1 VAKKKAECEGT
12 KFNVKRIKRNLSFAI
27 RTNCCCGDEVV
38 FKNAV
43 ETVLEHHFSNHSL
56 CGGWCRVKSLE
67 GAELAEAML
76 KYRSK
81 EKNNKLYLQV
91 KTIFE
96 EFYLLLFEMLH
107 PWDTNIVEGLN
118 KFFTKF
124 LHKDRTY
131 AMTIENKVRIYLA
144 VAIDSIGYSET
155 YERIAEKTGLTF
167 CAVQKELDLQLDET
181 KSYRRS
187 YQKKPAVKIKHMA
200 KFNLKM
206 AEGKRKLVNE
216 NRKGLQY
223 SSGMSGPF
231 AEDSKEQ
238 STNEEPTVRKK
249 RRKTRKERKSLKCGH
264 CGIMGHLRTSS
275 KDCLKNKRNVAH
287 AKNTEVVEPTRKK
300 GTSSPSYA
308 I

>member
-1 VAKKKAECEGT
+1 
-12 KFNVKRIKRNLSFAI
+12 
-27 RTNCCCGDEVV
+27 
-38 FKNAV
+38 
-43 ETVLEHHFSNHSL
+43 
-56 CGGWCRVKSLE
+56 VKSLE

-81 EKNNKLYLQV
+81 EKNNKFYLQV

-107 PWDTNIVEGLN
+107 PWNTNIVEGLN
-118 KFFTKF
+118 KSFTKF

-167 CAVQKELDLQLDET
+167 CAVQKELDLHLDET

-187 YQKKPAVKIKHMA
+187 YRKKAAMKIKRMA
-200 KFNLKM
+200 KFYLKM

-231 AEDSKEQ
+231 AEDSKKTIHEWG
-238 STNEEPTVRKK
+238 TYHKEEEKED
-249 RRKTRKERKSLKCGH
+249 KERKE
-264 CGIMGHLRTSS
+264 IFEVWPLRNNESS
-275 KDCLKNKRNVAH
+275 EDQF
-287 AKNTEVVEPTRKK
+287 K
-300 GTSSPSYA
+300 GLFEE
-308 I
+308 